1 MMRSLYSGVAGLK
14 VHQTKMDVIGNNI
27 ANVNTTAYKS
37 QSITFSELMY
47 QTTSNASGPN
57 EVTGTAGINAKQIGL
72 GVTTG
77 AISTAITSAG
87 SAQTTSDPFDIRISG
102 ENFFI
107 VSDGSD
113 NFFTRDGS
121 FYVDA
126 AGNLAMSSNGFNVMG
141 WQVDE
146 TTGKIKQDTVTALR
160 IMSEENMTYDAEATT
175 QAYIGGIV
183 DKNDPNISA
192 TSGKVMNLS
201 FFDNLGYSYT
211 AKLSMHAT
219 SVDGEFYMQLDDV
232 LDSNGDSIT
241 EYYGVPIDQIV
252 TLGSATTVN
261 VDENFNP
268 ITSTFNYTDANGVTK
283 AYTQSATYDQ
293 ATATYTF
300 CFKDDKGTVVTDTT
314 LIDELATSQGL
325 DLSSFN
331 AVGDGTYTIDEPTV
345 EAMLASNEEVTN
357 NIGALQ
363 AIFGA
368 SVTTSINTGTIDE
381 LTGTLN
387 VSNKS
392 IQGGLIKYNTDNGKF
407 VSANGDAVGLT
418 LDFKDNFDRNGELV
432 SLGNFDDITIDM
444 TTSKSSNNGGVCT
457 IGATAG
463 DLTGRGTGRKL
474 GKMSGISISQNG
486 EIYATYDNGMSRLL
500 GQIASAEFSN
510 ASGLEKCGD
519 NLYKATLNSGD
530 FDGIGVDIT
539 TGGGAMKTGELE
551 MSNVDLAQEFTDM
564 ITTQRGYQA
573 NSRIITTSDSLL
585 EELVNLK
592 R

>member
-1 MMRSLYSGVAGLK
+1 L
-14 VHQTKMDVIGNNI
+14 
-27 ANVNTTAYKS
+27 
-37 QSITFSELMY
+37 
-47 QTTSNASGPN
+47 
-57 EVTGTAGINAKQIGL
+57 
-72 GVTTG
+72 
-77 AISTAITSAG
+77 
-87 SAQTTSDPFDIRISG
+87 
-102 ENFFI
+102 
-107 VSDGSD
+107 
-113 NFFTRDGS
+113 
-121 FYVDA
+121 A
-126 AGNLAMSSNGFNVMG
+126 A
-141 WQVDE
+141 
-146 TTGKIKQDTVTALR
+146 
-160 IMSEENMTYDAEATT
+160 
-175 QAYIGGIV
+175 
-183 DKNDPNISA
+183 
-192 TSGKVMNLS
+192 
-201 FFDNLGYSYT
+201 
-211 AKLSMHAT
+211 
-219 SVDGEFYMQLDDV
+219 
-232 LDSNGDSIT
+232 
-241 EYYGVPIDQIV
+241 
-252 TLGSATTVN
+252 
-261 VDENFNP
+261 
-268 ITSTFNYTDANGVTK
+268 
-283 AYTQSATYDQ
+283 
-293 ATATYTF
+293 
-300 CFKDDKGTVVTDTT
+300 
-314 LIDELATSQGL
+314 SQGL
-325 DLSSFN
+325 DLGSFA
-331 AVGDGTYTIDEPTV
+331 AVGDGTYTIAAADV

-363 AIFGA
+363 ALFGA
-368 SVTTSINTGTIDE
+368 SVTTAINEGTIDE
-381 LTGTLN
+381 QTGTLN

-457 IGATAG
+457 LGATAG
-463 DLTGRGTGRKL
+463 DLTGLGTGRKL